1 MCLCRF
7 LYVMHLLISVVYIL
21 VVRVFDFYS
30 YMCSVMLFV
39 LFCFYVC
46 VVLFFFVYLLLC
58 FFFFF
63 FKQKT
68 AYEMRIS
75 DWSSDVCSSDLLL
88 MAGPQFA
95 AAYPLL
101 LLLGIAASI
110 DLIGVSFE
118 PLLMATNHARKSV
131 TIKLINAALLLCLL
145 SILLP
150 RFGLEGAAAA
160 NVVVA
165 LAGFFLMGWAAHR
178 HAPKEPDIS

>member
-1 MCLCRF
+1 
-7 LYVMHLLISVVYIL
+7 
-21 VVRVFDFYS
+21 
-30 YMCSVMLFV
+30 
-39 LFCFYVC
+39 
-46 VVLFFFVYLLLC
+46 
-58 FFFFF
+58 
-63 FKQKT
+63 
-68 AYEMRIS
+68 
-75 DWSSDVCSSDLLL
+75 

-160 NVVVA
+160 NVVVRSEERRV
-165 LAGFFLMGWAAHR
+165 G
-178 HAPKEPDIS
+178 KECVSTCRSRWSPYH